1 MKDPEVF
8 LLPGLLV
15 YLSGD
20 ELSVDFWKTRK
31 GHSGVP
37 DAVCHRKPDAD
48 LEFYVLHYL
57 NRFDQSTE
65 VLDGK

>member
-8 LLPGLLV
+8 LLPGLFV

-20 ELSVDFWKTRK
+20 ELSIDFGKTRK

-37 DAVCHRKPDAD
+37 DAVCHTKPDAD
-48 LEFYVLHYL
+48 LKFHVLNYL